1 MKKLILAACVAGL
14 GLPVCAQEQVPT
26 SPPPKPNIDYEY
38 YGGPTTAPSKS
49 LAPATRPSTKNL
61 DGLSGPY
68 RLYNVPDDIKA
79 AELERDRARDAA
91 VEFGRFRRQFAGST
105 QFWMDEHGTELA
117 RVRYAMDEPMWRAL
131 HPPEYFGSGGY
142 LYRNNVSVG
151 SDVLGAPAAP
161 VAAVPGAPAAPPV
174 VNTTPADVAPVPA
187 SRRPVTP
194 APRVMAGDKPL
205 YDATEAVKTPPSSK

>member
-38 YGGPTTAPSKS
+38 YGGPTTAPPKS
-49 LAPATRPSTKNL
+49 MAPSTRPSTKQL

-68 RLYNVPDDIKA
+68 RLYNVPDDLKA

-91 VEFGRFRRQFAGST
+91 VEFGRFRRQFTGST

-117 RVRYAMDEPMWRAL
+117 KSRYAMDEGLWRAI

-142 LYRNNVSVG
+142 LYHNAVSVG
-151 SDVLGAPAAP
+151 SEGFNVEHAQPVVAAPAAP
-161 VAAVPGAPAAPPV
+161 APAPL
-174 VNTTPADVAPVPA
+174 VNTAPADTTPLPA
-187 SRRPVTP
+187 SRQRVTP
-194 APRVMAGDKPL
+194 APARDGGGQA
-205 YDATEAVKTPPSSK
+205 AVRRDRIGQNAAQQ